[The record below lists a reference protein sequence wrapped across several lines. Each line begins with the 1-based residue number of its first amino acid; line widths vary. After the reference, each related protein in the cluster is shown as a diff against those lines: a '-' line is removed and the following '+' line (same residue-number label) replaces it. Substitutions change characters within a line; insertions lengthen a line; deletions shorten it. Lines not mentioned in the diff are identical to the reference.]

1 MNKNLNFNTMYL
13 TSDELKDKRDYLKEK
28 ILNDFNNCF
37 PQYETDVF
45 ENIRFQEEEIQ
56 SWVNDWSDALKEI
69 KEIDNIEQ
77 SFKVVNFNSIRLIHE
92 DFFVKYIKDLELL
105 NEGMN
110 LLSSYILN
118 NINWEGVA
126 NELRLDYTEFIYQD
140 ETYLY

>member
-1 MNKNLNFNTMYL
+1 MYL

-28 ILNDFNNCF
+28 ILNDFNICF
-37 PQYETDVF
+37 PQYETDIF

-56 SWVNDWSDALKEI
+56 SWVNDWSDKLKEI

-77 SFKVVNFNSIRLIHE
+77 SFKVVNFNGIRLIHE